1 MQRLLHIATTVALVA
16 AAFIATDTAARRS
29 RAVAPSRS
37 SAISS
42 SAKPAVARAPRGTA
56 ARVRAVAPVVAS
68 PAPGSASLVLTVDPE
83 TGMLGLPESQQ
94 HRALTIPEMQALA
107 RAESEGLVTIHNPD
121 GSETLNH
128 QGRFADRVVV
138 RMGPDGKKV
147 MECIQGEGQLERAL
161 HGTPAPAPT
170 AEEK

>member
-1 MQRLLHIATTVALVA
+1 
-16 AAFIATDTAARRS
+16 
-29 RAVAPSRS
+29 
-37 SAISS
+37 
-42 SAKPAVARAPRGTA
+42 
-56 ARVRAVAPVVAS
+56 
-68 PAPGSASLVLTVDPE
+68 LVLTVDPE
-83 TGMLGLPESQQ
+83 TGMLGLPAQL

-147 MECIQGEGQLERAL
+147 MECIQGEGQLARAL
-161 HGTPAPAPT
+161 HGTPVPAPT